1 MKKIFIAN
9 SFVSYSFGN
18 HYQLKNNEITQS
30 QGENKYIE
38 IEENKLT
45 LINCKWI
52 LIPSLEAYQ
61 ENI

>member
-45 LINCKWI
+45 LINCK
-52 LIPSLEAYQ
+52 
-61 ENI
+61 